1 MSINHHAIRI
11 NILHILQQAG
21 EFKMPDDALKKH
33 LRKLLDVVPSQ
44 LSDAEIDRELEWLKA
59 KAWIDW
65 TIEGITE
72 EKRWAITA
80 SGKAT
85 I

>member
-1 MSINHHAIRI
+1 MNHHAIRL

-33 LRKLLDVVPSQ
+33 LRKLLDVDSIKLP
-44 LSDAEIDRELEWLKA
+44 DAEIDRELLWLQG

-65 TIEGITE
+65 TVEGLTE
-72 EKRWAITA
+72 EKRWNITDT
-80 SGKAT
+80 GRVTLK
-85 I
+85 